1 MTQQLQ
7 KIEQQL
13 HWEQKNTFMAQQLL
27 FKTEKWNE
35 KTKII
40 MNKQIIYYN
49 NLKTIEEKETF
60 KLECLQ
66 FLQQFRLI
74 CQNRKHTWK
83 IEKLC
88 ISIATIT
95 IIFNIVV
102 SNKWFNIYPTYTWQ
116 WVQNNIKINKNIKF
130 NPNLKPQLYLNGKTI
145 FHIQYDKDI
154 LKLNKI
160 KKKKKKKINCNYIQN
175 ENSET

>member
-13 HWEQKNTFMAQQLL
+13 HWEQKNTFMAQQLV

-49 NLKTIEEKETF
+49 NLKTIEEKEQF
-60 KLECLQ
+60 KLERLQ

-83 IEKLC
+83 IKKLC

-95 IIFNIVV
+95 IIFNIAV

-116 WVQNNIKINKNIKF
+116 WVQ
-130 NPNLKPQLYLNGKTI
+130 
-145 FHIQYDKDI
+145 
-154 LKLNKI
+154 
-160 KKKKKKKINCNYIQN
+160 KKKKN
-175 ENSET
+175 